1 MYLITFSVTLL
12 KIRESGS
19 TGMSE
24 AKSWLWWKEELG
36 MEEGHLLLSKQA
48 AE

>member
-24 AKSWLWWKEELG
+24 AKSWLWRKEELG

>member
-12 KIRESGS
+12 KIRESDL
-19 TGMSE
+19 TGMSD
-24 AKSWLWWKEELG
+24 AKSWLWRKEELG
-36 MEEGHLLLSKQA
+36 MEEGNLLLSKQA